1 LLFCSSVLPF
11 VVLKHFII
19 LVFGLLVG
27 SSVDLGFG
35 QGLGLMRR
43 WVGLVGVFGL
53 LGLMGC
59 EVARRSCFG
68 VEADRKDCKDC
79 SFKAVLVLVVVVAC
93 FDMG

>member
-1 LLFCSSVLPF
+1 MLFCSFVLPF
-11 VVLKHFII
+11 AVLKHFVI

-27 SSVDLGFG
+27 SADDLGFG
-35 QGLGLMRR
+35 QGLGVMRR
-43 WVGLVGVFGL
+43 WAGLVVVFGL

-68 VEADRKDCKDC
+68 VGADRKD
-79 SFKAVLVLVVVVAC
+79 FEAVLVLVVVAAC